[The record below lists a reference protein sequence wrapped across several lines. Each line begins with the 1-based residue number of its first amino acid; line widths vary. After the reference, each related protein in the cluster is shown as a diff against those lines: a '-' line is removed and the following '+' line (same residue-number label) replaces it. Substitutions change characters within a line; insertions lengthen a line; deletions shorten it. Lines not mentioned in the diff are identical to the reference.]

1 MVAKT
6 WQADLTV
13 AAICVKDDKFLM
25 VEERS
30 KSNGKMVINQPAGH
44 LEKNETVVQA
54 VIRETREETCRH
66 FVPEALIGLYRL
78 PVNSEKTYFR
88 YTFLGTVSELDKAL
102 TLDPDISS
110 THWLSYEEICASRR
124 LRSPLVKAC
133 IDDYLAG
140 QRYPLELL
148 RELKT

>member
-44 LEKNETVVQA
+44 LEK
-54 VIRETREETCRH
+54 
-66 FVPEALIGLYRL
+66 
-78 PVNSEKTYFR
+78 K
-88 YTFLGTVSELDKAL
+88 K
-102 TLDPDISS
+102 
-110 THWLSYEEICASRR
+110 
-124 LRSPLVKAC
+124 PLCK
-133 IDDYLAG
+133 
-140 QRYPLELL
+140 R
-148 RELKT
+148 